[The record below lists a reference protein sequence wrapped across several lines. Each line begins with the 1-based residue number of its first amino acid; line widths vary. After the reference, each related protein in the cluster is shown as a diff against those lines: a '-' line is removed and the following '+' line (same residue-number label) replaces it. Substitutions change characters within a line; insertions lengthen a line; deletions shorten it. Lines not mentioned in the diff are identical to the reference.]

1 MRREIS
7 KWFSPILNKEMEI
20 VAYGHQGFALLLLP
34 TAAADFLEY
43 ERFHL
48 IETLAP
54 FIETGKIKVYSINSI
69 NSESWLNDEMP
80 GFAKAQRQ
88 VQFNDYVNYEVVPW
102 IENDCNGKVDIY
114 LSGAS
119 LGALH
124 SANLFFRR
132 PDLFA
137 GFISMSGSYDLKD
150 YTKGYWDDNVYFN
163 SPLDYLPKLEDE
175 NLLNQMRFNKKLIIA
190 TGQGNYEKPESS
202 KALSAVL
209 DSKNIPHE
217 LDLWG
222 FDMPHDWPTWR
233 KMLPFFIESRF

>member
-7 KWFSPILNKEMEI
+7 KWFSPILNKEMDI
-20 VAYGHQGFALLLLP
+20 VAYGHHGFALLLLP

-54 FIETGKIKVYSINSI
+54 FIESGKMKVYSINSI

-88 VQFNDYVNYEVVPW
+88 IQFNDYVNHEVVPW

-137 GFISMSGSYDLKD
+137 GFIAMSGSYDLKD

-175 NLLNQMRFNKKLIIA
+175 NILNLMRFNKKLIIA
-190 TGQGNYEKPESS
+190 TGQGNYENPESS
-202 KALSAVL
+202 KVLSAVL
-209 DSKNIPHE
+209 DAKNVPHE

-233 KMLPFFIESRF
+233 KMLPYFIETRF

>member
-7 KWFSPILNKEMEI
+7 KWYSPILNKEMDI
-20 VAYGHQGFALLLLP
+20 VAYGHHGFALLLLP

-48 IETLAP
+48 VETLAP
-54 FIETGKIKVYSINSI
+54 FIESGKMKVYSINSI

-88 VQFNDYVNYEVVPW
+88 VQFNDYVNHEVVPW

-124 SANLFFRR
+124 SANIFFRR

-137 GFISMSGSYDLKD
+137 GFIAMSGSYDLKD

-175 NLLNQMRFNKKLIIA
+175 NILNLMRFNKKLIIA
-190 TGQGNYEKPESS
+190 TGQGNYENPESS
-202 KALSAVL
+202 KVLSAVL
-209 DSKNIPHE
+209 DSKNIPHQ

-233 KMLPFFIESRF
+233 KMLPYFIETRF